1 MIRMSRSIRGLLSL
15 LAFAAAT
22 AAHAGSPG
30 GAVDYEPL
38 LSAAQGVPT
47 LSEWT
52 LLATGLLLVVVAWRV
67 LRARGVNGRL
77 MAHAVLIGG
86 LAASGLAGHE
96 LIRRAEA
103 QFIPNAVN
111 MTSPTGGTVTGIY
124 YLKITNAT
132 GVPQRIKAIRPDPPR
147 SGVLSPAPDTPECT
161 VGLVVQP
168 GNPCYVRFYYVN

>member
-38 LSAAQGVPT
+38 PSAVQGVPT

-86 LAASGLAGHE
+86 LAASGLAGHD

-103 QFIPNAVN
+103 RGANDKS
-111 MTSPTGGTVTGIY
+111 MTVATGGTITGIY
-124 YLKITNAT
+124 WLRITNAT
-132 GVPQRIKAIRPDPPR
+132 GVPQRIKAIRPD
-147 SGVLSPAPDTPECT
+147 SGSGIIRPVPETPECT

-168 GNPCYVRFYYVN
+168 GTKCNLQFGYVY